1 MLKALIARIS
11 QGNRTGGF
19 PSKAPALPDRFRG
32 RPVIGQAPCAEA
44 CCACTSA
51 CPAGAIE
58 ERRIDMGRCLFC
70 GACEEACPSRL
81 IKFGREHQ
89 LAALRREELVVQR
102 GPEERVSAILHQE
115 ARRMFGRSLRL
126 RQVSAGGCNACEAD
140 ANVLGTL
147 AFDMGRFGIEFVAS
161 PRHADAL
168 LVTGP
173 VSKNMALGLRKTWE
187 ATPDPKLVIASGACA
202 ISGGVFA
209 GNDEV
214 LGGAAAVVPV
224 DLWVPGCP
232 PSPYTLLDALLRFVG
247 ILAERS

>member
-1 MLKALIARIS
+1 MLRELIARIS
-11 QGNRTGGF
+11 QGHRTGGF
-19 PSKAPALPDRFRG
+19 PKVAPALPERFRG
-32 RPVIGQAPCAEA
+32 RPVIGEGPCAEA
-44 CCACTSA
+44 CNACVAA
-51 CPAGAIE
+51 CPAQAVE
-58 ERRIDMGRCLFC
+58 PRRIDMGRCLFC
-70 GACEEACPSRL
+70 GACEEACPPSL
-81 IKFGREHQ
+81 IQFGREHR
-89 LAALRREELVVQR
+89 LAALQRDDLVVQAGR
-102 GPEERVSAILHQE
+102 EDRVSPIVHPE

-187 ATPDPKLVIASGACA
+187 ATPEPKLVIASGACA

-232 PSPYTLLDALLRFVG
+232 PSPYTLLDALVRLVG
-247 ILAERS
+247 IVA